1 MNDISDEL
9 NITNNMENEQLE
21 YGEVNSYVDAE
32 GDHRIQVGQYRYP
45 LNDGTTVVLEIDR
58 ARNSIEHV
66 YKQDEDGKLVPM
78 CVEHGLDSNM
88 DLSNEEQVIE
98 NILQSEE
105 IKKEEE
111 HTEEEEYDDWTPGG
125 SALNRRYGRT
135 H

>member
-9 NITNNMENEQLE
+9 NITNTMQNERLE

-78 CVEHGLDSNM
+78 CVEHKLDSNM
-88 DLSNEEQVIE
+88 NLSNEEQVIG
-98 NILQSEE
+98 NILNEDIQSKNKGNQRPAGGRDRAEE
-105 IKKEEE
+105 AYEAHNSRFME
-111 HTEEEEYDDWTPGG
+111 
-125 SALNRRYGRT
+125 
-135 H
+135 